1 MTPANCSRC
10 GAPVEADDGVLPAG
24 WSFVTDDRGTA
35 WLCLECTRANVR
47 AIEAKLP
54 EEWWE

>member
-1 MTPANCSRC
+1 MTGVLCSRC
-10 GAPVEADDGVLPAG
+10 GAVPDDPDAEVPAG
-24 WSFVTDDRGTA
+24 WSFQTGRRGTE
-35 WLCLECTRANVR
+35 WLCLRCTRDNVR